1 MASHRLR
8 KNTALKIVVLDS
20 SAILMIFEYSIKL
33 EQELLR
39 LLGSYELVVPYKIIE
54 ELKLLC
60 EKGKGKQKQYAK
72 PALSFIKNYK
82 IVVDKSEKADDAV
95 LNTAKKLN
103 GVILSN
109 DKELKKRA
117 KKEKIKTI
125 FMRNKKY
132 LMMSED
138 FV

>member
-1 MASHRLR
+1 MASDRLR

-20 SAILMIFEYSIKL
+20 SAIFMIFEYSINL

-39 LLGSYELVVPYKIIE
+39 LLGNYEVVVPSKIIE
-54 ELKLLC
+54 ELKFLY
-60 EKGKGKQKQYAK
+60 EKGKGKQKQFAK
-72 PALSFIKNYK
+72 PALSLIENYK
-82 IVVDKSEKADDAV
+82 IVIDKSEKADDAV
-95 LNTAKKLN
+95 LYTAKKLN

-132 LMMSED
+132 LMISED

>member
-1 MASHRLR
+1 MASDRLR

-20 SAILMIFEYSIKL
+20 SAIFMIFEYSINL

-39 LLGSYELVVPYKIIE
+39 LLGSYEVVVPSKIIE
-54 ELKLLC
+54 ELKFLC
-60 EKGKGKQKQYAK
+60 KKGKGKQKQFAK
-72 PALSFIKNYK
+72 PALSLIENYK
-82 IVVDKSEKADDAV
+82 IVFDKSEKADDAV
-95 LNTAKKLN
+95 LYTAKKLN

-132 LMMSED
+132 LMISED

>member
-1 MASHRLR
+1 
-8 KNTALKIVVLDS
+8 
-20 SAILMIFEYSIKL
+20 
-33 EQELLR
+33 LLR
-39 LLGSYELVVPYKIIE
+39 LLGRYEVVVPSKIIE
-54 ELKLLC
+54 ELKFLC
-60 EKGKGKQKQYAK
+60 EQGKGKQKQYAK
-72 PALSFIKNYK
+72 PALLLIKNYK
-82 IVVDKSEKADDAV
+82 IVIDKSEKADDAV

-117 KKEKIKTI
+117 KKEKIRTI

-132 LMMSED
+132 LMISED

>member
-1 MASHRLR
+1 MASDRLR

-39 LLGSYELVVPYKIIE
+39 LLGSYEVVVPSKIIE
-54 ELKLLC
+54 ELKFLC
-60 EKGKGKQKQYAK
+60 EQGKGKKKKYAK
-72 PALSFIKNYK
+72 PALLLIKNYK
-82 IVVDKSEKADDAV
+82 IVTDKSEKADDAV

-132 LMMSED
+132 LMISED